1 MATRPQ
7 IPGWNNVNLNKPEEY
22 SSEFTIG
29 GFRYA
34 NVTNVSTGQ
43 RQLYFVSGL
52 GGTPLTQRALLTS
65 TSSAGKIE
73 KGNGYDDFVRRFGQD
88 KLVAADKANKQQS
101 IALLSKPG
109 LSTTQESGSIKSSNE
124 YKSTSVGDNS
134 KKTQDE
140 TDKAKANLSTQQAGT
155 RNSFSRSL
163 VYPLNLKSENQDTI
177 QFNMVKYR
185 PRPLT
190 SDSKTLNAVGERPPA
205 GDIIGTVTLPVPNGI
220 SDSNSANWGSDD
232 LNAAASMAAN
242 IANKFITQGGG
253 AAATAAGE
261 NLEAAA
267 TGSGNEEAK
276 VAFASKFIENAT
288 GTQNILSRT
297 AGAVINTNM
306 ELLFLGPS
314 LRTFNFTFKL
324 ASRSEAES
332 QQILK
337 IIRFFKQGMSPIRTD
352 ANLFLKAP
360 HTFQLKYL
368 HGKDPHKFLNRFK
381 ECALTACNVDYTPEG
396 QYATFHDGAMVSY
409 SINLQFQELEPIFND
424 DYGKLDGSTPDSAG
438 IGY

>member
-1 MATRPQ
+1 MARPQ
-7 IPGWNNVNLNKPEEY
+7 IPGWSNINNNKPEEY

-52 GGTPLTQRALLTS
+52 GGTPITQRSLLTS
-65 TSSAGKIE
+65 TNSSGKTE
-73 KGNGYDDFVRRFGQD
+73 KGAAYDDFVRRFGQD
-88 KLVAADKANKQQS
+88 KLTAADRANKQQS
-101 IALLSKPG
+101 VALLSKPG
-109 LSTTQESGSIKSSNE
+109 LSTTQESSSIKGSNE
-124 YKSTSVGDNS
+124 YKSTSVGTNAQ
-134 KKTQDE
+134 KNPQTDE
-140 TDKAKANLSTQQAGT
+140 QKAKANIATQQQGT

-190 SDSKTLNAVGERPPA
+190 NKEGTLNAVGERPPA
-205 GDIIGTVTLPVPNGI
+205 GDIIGTVTLPIPNGI
-220 SDSNSANWGSDD
+220 SDSNNANWGSDEM
-232 LNAAASMAAN
+232 NAAQGMAAG
-242 IANKFITQGGG
+242 IANQFITQGG
-253 AAATAAGE
+253 AAGA
-261 NLEAAA
+261 EAAGKTLESAASESGNPDVKLAFTNKFVEIA
-267 TGSGNEEAK
+267 TGA
-276 VAFASKFIENAT
+276 
-288 GTQNILSRT
+288 QNLLSRT
-297 AGAVINTNM
+297 AGAVINSNM

-314 LRTFNFTFKL
+314 LRSFNFTFKL
-324 ASRSEAES
+324 ASRSEPES

-360 HTFQLKYL
+360 HTFQIRYL
-368 HGKDPHKFLNRFK
+368 NGKNPHKYLNRFK
-381 ECALTACNVDYTPEG
+381 ECALMACNVDYTPEG

-409 SINLQFQELEPIFND
+409 AITLQFQELEPIFND
-424 DYGKLDGSTPDSAG
+424 DYGKLDGSSADSAG